1 MMTQF
6 WRWYPTIGQ
15 ILTSG
20 VLLGLSLA
28 TLPVAAQSTAP
39 AQEVGPIIAPQ
50 PPADYDVPTA
60 TVQNID
66 FEADRLSYDD
76 KAGIVTATG
85 MVHITRKGQTLI
97 ADEVVYD
104 RNSGQVTARGHV
116 RLTDDKGNVATANEM
131 QLTEELHDGIIENML
146 LVLHDGS
153 RLAARTGAR
162 QGQTDRIDH
171 GVYSPCSLCSKGKE
185 RPIWRIKAVRVT
197 LDNNKKRVFYR
208 DAYLEFFNVP
218 LLYFPAFSHP
228 SPDSA
233 RATGFLKPEIKSSQ
247 NLGFSLAAPYYIPF
261 TPWRDI
267 TLTPTIYTNE
277 RPALGIEYRERI
289 RGFLGDGTLR
299 IGGTA
304 TYVRERDVNNVST
317 GDDIGRGFAFVDAT
331 LQHGPQW
338 RSSLTINASSDDT
351 FLRRYDISTN
361 DTLRSRYTLER
372 FGTDSYFSFEM
383 LGFQPLRLGR
393 TQGLVPNDLPS
404 FTYWWRSTPLIFG
417 GRLTVTANTA
427 SIFRT
432 SGADSQR
439 ASLTLN
445 YDIPW
450 ISPNG
455 LIWNFTQQL
464 RGDVYYQT
472 SSALQDTLSAA
483 YLGSDGVQT
492 RFLPFGAI
500 KVSWPLVG
508 TALGGQQILE
518 PILQLVVSPTDD
530 KFGLIANED
539 SRVIDLDET
548 NLFSLNRFPGYDR
561 SDGGT
566 RITYGLHWTLDLDRP
581 GLFHHF
587 GISTEVGQSYRTSRT
602 SINFPVGTGLSNQ
615 VSDIVGRT
623 SLHFAE
629 RFSLVHRFRLDH
641 DGLVLRR
648 NELDGIYDDKRFHVS
663 IGYSNLNRGVGINS
677 TSASSLTN
685 VLAIEDIQDRQEIR
699 GSARVRLTEKWS
711 IIGSSIYD
719 ITGNAQPIR
728 NSVGLLYT
736 DDCFAIGFNWRRNY
750 TQDRDFTRGSTFLF
764 TIALRHLGGS
774 R

>member
-1 MMTQF
+1 M
-6 WRWYPTIGQ
+6 
-15 ILTSG
+15 
-20 VLLGLSLA
+20 LLGLCLA
-28 TLPVAAQSTAP
+28 AFPASAQSADI
-39 AQEVGPIIAPQ
+39 GRDN
-50 PPADYDVPTA
+50 PPAITPKPPS
-60 TVQNID
+60 D
-66 FEADRLSYDD
+66 FEITAATQDISFEAAHLTYDD

-85 MVHITRKGQTLI
+85 MVLITRKGQRLF
-97 ADEVVYD
+97 ADEVIYD
-104 RNSGQVTARGHV
+104 RNSGQVSARGHV
-116 RLTDDKGNVATANEM
+116 HLTDDKGNVATANEM
-131 QLTEELHDGIIENML
+131 ILTEELHDGIIENML
-146 LVLHDGS
+146 LVLNDGS
-153 RLAARTGAR
+153 RLAAASGSR
-162 QGQTDRIDH
+162 QGKTDRIDH
-171 GVYSPCSLCSKGKE
+171 GVYSPCNLCNQGKE
-185 RPIWRIKAVRVT
+185 RPIWRLKAVRVT
-197 LDNNKKRVFYR
+197 LDNNKKRVYYR

-233 RATGFLKPEIKSSQ
+233 RATGFLKPELKSSQ
-247 NLGFSLAAPYYIPF
+247 NLGFSLAAPYYFPL

-267 TLTPTIYTNE
+267 TLTPIIYTSE

-289 RGFLGDGTLR
+289 KGWLGDGTVRL
-299 IGGTA
+299 GGTA
-304 TYVRERDVNNVST
+304 TYVRERDTNNIST
-317 GDDIGRGFAFVDAT
+317 GDDIGRGYAFVDAT

-338 RSSLTINASSDDT
+338 RSTLTINASSDDT

-361 DTLRSRYTLER
+361 DTLRSRYTLEH
-372 FGTDSYFSFEM
+372 FTNNSYFSFEM
-383 LGFQPLRLGR
+383 LGFQALRLGR
-393 TQGLVPNDLPS
+393 SQGLVPNQLPS
-404 FTYWWRSTPLIFG
+404 LTYWWRSSPLLFG

-439 ASLTLN
+439 GSLTLN

-450 ISPNG
+450 ISTNG
-455 LIWNFTQQL
+455 LVWNFTQQL
-464 RGDVYYQT
+464 RGDIYYQT

-483 YLGSDGVQT
+483 YIGSDGVQT
-492 RFLPFGAI
+492 RFLPVGAI
-500 KVSWPLVG
+500 KVSWPFAG
-508 TALGGQQILE
+508 TAFGGQQILE
-518 PILQLVVSPTDD
+518 PIVQLVVSPIDD
-530 KFGLIANED
+530 KFGIIANED

-566 RITYGLHWTLDLDRP
+566 RFTYGLHWTLDLHRS
-581 GLFHHF
+581 GLFRNF
-587 GISTEVGQSYRTSRT
+587 GISSEVGQSYRTSRT

-641 DGLVLRR
+641 DNLVLRR
-648 NELDGIYDDKRFHVS
+648 NELDGIYDDKRFHIS
-663 IGYSNLNRGVGINS
+663 IGYSNLNRGVGIAS
-677 TSASSLTN
+677 TSSLVN
-685 VLAIEDIQDRQEIR
+685 VLALEDIQDRQEIR
-699 GSARVRLTEKWS
+699 GSARIRLTAKWS

-719 ITGNAQPIR
+719 ITSNAQPIR
-728 NSVGLLYT
+728 NSVGLLYS

-764 TIALRHLGGS
+764 TIALRNLGGS